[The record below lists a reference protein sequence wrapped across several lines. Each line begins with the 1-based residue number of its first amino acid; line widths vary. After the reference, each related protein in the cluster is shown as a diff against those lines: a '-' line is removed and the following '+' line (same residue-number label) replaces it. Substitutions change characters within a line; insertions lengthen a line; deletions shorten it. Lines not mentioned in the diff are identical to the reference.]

1 MIDETERRRGWMA
14 VLAKADPRMLQ
25 RLWADLGGEDGFTT
39 LRPAETGMVMVRGR
53 AGGDGMPFALGEM
66 TVTRCVVKLQ
76 GGGLDGSDV
85 LGFAYVAGRDRRHAE
100 IAARADALLQTDRH
114 DAIEAGLIAPL
125 RRAQAERRDAARRK
139 AAATRVDFFT
149 MVRGENPR

>member
-1 MIDETERRRGWMA
+1 MTNKTEQRRDWMA
-14 VLAKADPRMLQ
+14 VLAKADPATLH
-25 RLWADLGGEDGFTT
+25 RLWSDLGDGAGFTT

-53 AGGDGMPFALGEM
+53 AGGDGMAFALGEM
-66 TVTRCVVKLQ
+66 TVTRCTVR
-76 GGGLDGSDV
+76 LDGSEV

-100 IAARADALLQTDRH
+100 IAARADALLQTDRR
-114 DAIEAGLIAPL
+114 EAVESALIAPL
-125 RRAQAERRDAARRK
+125 RRAQAETRMAARRK

>member
-1 MIDETERRRGWMA
+1 MNSETEQRQDWMSI
-14 VLAKADPRMLQ
+14 LAKAEPAALD
-25 RLWADLGGEDGFTT
+25 RLWSALEVTDGFTT

-53 AGGDGMPFALGEM
+53 AGGDGMAFALGEM
-66 TVTRCVVKLQ
+66 TVTRCTVR
-76 GGGLDGSDV
+76 LDGSDV

-100 IAARADALLQTDRH
+100 IAARADALLQTGRR
-114 DAIEAGLIAPL
+114 AVVEAALVTPL
-125 RRAQAERRDAARRK
+125 RQAQAGARDAARRK

>member
-1 MIDETERRRGWMA
+1 MIEKTEERRDWMA
-14 VLAKADPRMLQ
+14 VLAKADPARLQ
-25 RLWADLGGEDGFTT
+25 QLWSDLGDETGFTT

-53 AGGDGMPFALGEM
+53 AGGDGMAFALGEM
-66 TVTRCVVKLQ
+66 TVTRCTVR
-76 GGGLDGSDV
+76 LDGSEV

-100 IAARADALLQTDRH
+100 IAARADALLQTDRR
-114 DAIEAGLIAPL
+114 DTVEAALIAPL
-125 RRAQAERRDAARRK
+125 REAQVEARATARRK

>member
-1 MIDETERRRGWMA
+1 MTSGTEQRQGWMSI
-14 VLAKADPRMLQ
+14 LAKAEPAALRH
-25 RLWADLGGEDGFTT
+25 LWSALGVEDGFTT

-53 AGGDGMPFALGEM
+53 AGGDGMAFALGEM
-66 TVTRCVVKLQ
+66 TVTRCTVR
-76 GGGLDGSDV
+76 LDGSDV

-100 IAARADALLQTDRH
+100 IAARADALLQTERR
-114 DAIEAGLIAPL
+114 DAIEAGLVAPL
-125 RRAQAERRDAARRK
+125 RQAQAEAKAAAQRK

>member
-1 MIDETERRRGWMA
+1 MSNETERRRGWMA

-25 RLWADLGGEDGFTT
+25 RLWADLAVEDGFTA

-66 TVTRCVVKLQ
+66 TVTRCAVR
-76 GGGLDGSDV
+76 LDGSDV

-114 DAIEAGLIAPL
+114 DAVQAGLIAPL
-125 RRAQAERRDAARRK
+125 RAAQAEAREAARRK

-149 MVRGENPR
+149 MVRGENP

>member
-1 MIDETERRRGWMA
+1 MIKKTEERRDWMA
-14 VLAKADPRMLQ
+14 VLAKADPGTLQ
-25 RLWADLGGEDGFTT
+25 RLWSGLGIEARFTT

-53 AGGDGMPFALGEM
+53 AGGDGMAFALGEM
-66 TVTRCVVKLQ
+66 TVTRCTVR
-76 GGGLDGSDV
+76 LDGSEV

-100 IAARADALLQTDRH
+100 IAARADALLQTDRR
-114 DAIEAGLIAPL
+114 DAVEATVIAPL
-125 RRAQAERRDAARRK
+125 RAAQAEARAAARRK

>member
-1 MIDETERRRGWMA
+1 MIEKTEERRDWMA
-14 VLAKADPRMLQ
+14 VLAKADPARLQ
-25 RLWADLGGEDGFTT
+25 LLWSDLGDEAGFTT

-53 AGGDGMPFALGEM
+53 AGGDGMAFALGEM
-66 TVTRCVVKLQ
+66 TVTRCTVR
-76 GGGLDGSDV
+76 LDGSEV

-100 IAARADALLQTDRH
+100 IAARADALLQTDRR
-114 DAIEAGLIAPL
+114 DAVETALIAPL
-125 RRAQAERRDAARRK
+125 RQAQAAARETARRK

>member
-1 MIDETERRRGWMA
+1 MINKTEQRRDWMA
-14 VLAKADPRMLQ
+14 ILAKADPATLQ
-25 RLWADLGGEDGFTT
+25 RLWSDLGDEAGFTT

-53 AGGDGMPFALGEM
+53 AGGDGMAFALGEM
-66 TVTRCVVKLQ
+66 TVTRCTVR
-76 GGGLDGSDV
+76 LDGSEV

-100 IAARADALLQTDRH
+100 IAARADALLQTDRR
-114 DAIEAGLIAPL
+114 DAVEAAVIAPL
-125 RRAQAERRDAARRK
+125 RRAQAEARATARRK

>member
-1 MIDETERRRGWMA
+1 MNNKIEQRRDWMA
-14 VLAKADPRMLQ
+14 VLAKSDPATLQ
-25 RLWADLGGEDGFTT
+25 RLWSDLGDEAGFTT

-53 AGGDGMPFALGEM
+53 AGGDGMAFALGEM
-66 TVTRCVVKLQ
+66 TVTRCVVKLA
-76 GGGLDGSDV
+76 GGRLDGSEV

-100 IAARADALLQTDRH
+100 IAARADALLQTDRR
-114 DAIEAGLIAPL
+114 DAVDAALIAPL
-125 RRAQAERRDAARRK
+125 RTAQAEARAAARRK

>member
-1 MIDETERRRGWMA
+1 MNSETEQRQNWMSI
-14 VLAKADPRMLQ
+14 LGKAEPAALD
-25 RLWADLGGEDGFTT
+25 RLWSALEVTDGFTT

-53 AGGDGMPFALGEM
+53 AGGDGMAFALGEM
-66 TVTRCVVKLQ
+66 TVTRCTVR
-76 GGGLDGSDV
+76 LDGSDV

-100 IAARADALLQTDRH
+100 IAARADALLQTGRRDVV
-114 DAIEAGLIAPL
+114 EAALVAPL
-125 RRAQAERRDAARRK
+125 RQAQAGARDAARRK

>member
-1 MIDETERRRGWMA
+1 MTSGTEQRQGWMSI
-14 VLAKADPRMLQ
+14 LAKAEPTALRH
-25 RLWADLGGEDGFTT
+25 LWSALDVEDGFTT

-53 AGGDGMPFALGEM
+53 AGGDGMAFALGEM
-66 TVTRCVVKLQ
+66 TVTRCTVR
-76 GGGLDGSDV
+76 LDGSDV

-100 IAARADALLQTDRH
+100 IAARADALLQTARR
-114 DAIEAGLIAPL
+114 DAIEAGLVAPL
-125 RRAQAERRDAARRK
+125 RRAQAEAKAAAQRK

>member
-1 MIDETERRRGWMA
+1 MSKETEQRRDWMA
-14 VLAKADPRMLQ
+14 VLAKSDPATLQ
-25 RLWADLGGEDGFTT
+25 RLWLDLGDEAGFTT

-53 AGGDGMPFALGEM
+53 AGGDGMAFALGEM
-66 TVTRCVVKLQ
+66 TVTRCTVR
-76 GGGLDGSDV
+76 LDGSEV

-100 IAARADALLQTDRH
+100 IAARADALLQTDRR
-114 DAIEAGLIAPL
+114 DAVEATVIAPL
-125 RRAQAERRDAARRK
+125 RQAQVEARETARRK